1 MYFLLQAPK
10 KDKVLPASS
19 KPAKSRSGKQK
30 KKNATGVAYVLH
42 ACSKLNS
49 EGQKCDEGTEAVL
62 AFPDDPRRQD
72 SATFG
77 DFVTSETDE
86 VINAQTQR
94 MQTEGEVE
102 CHWNMETLDIVQEE
116 GITSAYE
123 EQHSGKFQPKPR
135 LLDTV
140 IEEEPGSHYS
150 VDDTTGANQSECMVN
165 DESRNDECTNTAFYG
180 EYQEEEHNIP
190 QVHKES
196 APDVLEQEHRVV
208 SPSNNDTVMGQGETQ
223 SNEAETRTDKKG
235 EKKRGRKKKATTNEE
250 EANKS
255 PEKKKLKHSSR
266 RQKNTL
272 EKELLET
279 PDDDIKHLPIRDMLR
294 LVAYRESL
302 EKKEAKGAPVVP
314 PTQES
319 NNTNASWDNQYYSQ
333 GFDAQD
339 EFGMEEGENHVQVKP
354 DSPVNYQTYMKKTPR
369 TRWSKQETQV
379 FYEGIQAF
387 GINLSMVQQFLPER
401 RTLHQIK
408 LKYKLEE
415 RKNPLKIDDALSTP
429 CKDLTRYHIVL
440 KKLQQ
445 EAAPANEEEE
455 PGEEA
460 ETTSDVPENEEQ
472 TKTDGVAGDGVKESD
487 GEDVENGVRSDGGDQ
502 FDENEGDDDDFWNS
516 YKKVVKYPEVDA
528 KRILVQILSATAFF
542 RLQGV
547 VHRDLKPENFL
558 FTSRNED
565 AVLKVIDFGL
575 SDFIRYVSH
584 LLYLQIDDS
593 MYYVAPE
600 VLHRSYSTEA
610 DIANPNFED
619 LPWPSPT
626 GKDFVKRL
634 LNKDHRKRMTAA
646 QALAHLWL
654 RDGNPG
660 LLLDF
665 SVYKLVRYYIRASPF
680 RRSAL
685 KALSKAIPDEELVFL
700 KAQFMLL
707 DPKDGGLSLNS
718 FTTAMEQDVK
728 QTSLETR
735 AGLLSSTLAPL
746 HACKTHPI
754 MISAITI
761 HTFPAILSL

>member
-1 MYFLLQAPK
+1 MFLLSLVLTIISYFLLQAPK
-10 KDKVLPASS
+10 KDKVPPPSS
-19 KPAKSRSGKQK
+19 KPAKSGGGNHNK
-30 KKNATGVAYVLH
+30 KDATGVAYVLH
-42 ACSKLNS
+42 ACSELDS
-49 EGQKCDEGTEAVL
+49 EGHRCDEGTEAVL

-102 CHWNMETLDIVQEE
+102 CHWDMETLDIVQEE

-165 DESRNDECTNTAFYG
+165 EESRNDECTNTAFYG

-223 SNEAETRTDKKG
+223 SNEAATRTDKKG
-235 EKKRGRKKKATTNEE
+235 GKKRGRKKKATTNEE
-250 EANKS
+250 EEEEEEANKS
-255 PEKKKLKHSSR
+255 PEKKKKLKHSSR
-266 RQKNTL
+266 RQKKTL

-294 LVAYRESL
+294 LVAYKESL

-319 NNTNASWDNQYYSQ
+319 NNTNASWDDQYYSQ

-387 GINLSMVQQFLPER
+387 GINLSMVQQFLPKR

-429 CKDLTRYHIVL
+429 RKDLTRYHIVL

-445 EAAPANEEEE
+445 EAAAAKEEEE
-455 PGEEA
+455 AEEDAEEEA

-472 TKTDGVAGDGVKESD
+472 PESEKTDERAGDGVAGVKELD
-487 GEDVENGVRSDGGDQ
+487 GEDVENGVRSDSGDQ
-502 FDENEGDDDDFWNS
+502 LDENEEDDDDFWNS
-516 YKKVVKYPEVDA
+516 YKSE
-528 KRILVQILSATAFF
+528 
-542 RLQGV
+542 
-547 VHRDLKPENFL
+547 
-558 FTSRNED
+558 
-565 AVLKVIDFGL
+565 
-575 SDFIRYVSH
+575 
-584 LLYLQIDDS
+584 
-593 MYYVAPE
+593 M
-600 VLHRSYSTEA
+600 
-610 DIANPNFED
+610 
-619 LPWPSPT
+619 
-626 GKDFVKRL
+626 
-634 LNKDHRKRMTAA
+634 
-646 QALAHLWL
+646 
-654 RDGNPG
+654 
-660 LLLDF
+660 
-665 SVYKLVRYYIRASPF
+665 
-680 RRSAL
+680 
-685 KALSKAIPDEELVFL
+685 
-700 KAQFMLL
+700 
-707 DPKDGGLSLNS
+707 
-718 FTTAMEQDVK
+718 
-728 QTSLETR
+728 
-735 AGLLSSTLAPL
+735 
-746 HACKTHPI
+746 
-754 MISAITI
+754 
-761 HTFPAILSL
+761 